1 MPQESPFIGVQAQVK
16 SGSVSLGPLSGLREW
31 NFWQR
36 DALRVELGLT
46 PSQAYGRVPWL
57 YRSVNLRS
65 HAVGDVPWKIF
76 KGKTV
81 VLSSEDDEQTPPLEL
96 TWVRPPS
103 SGRNIDPT
111 RPTLGELLRLIE
123 LDLCLEGK
131 AYWLTDVNRGRI
143 KFYRRAQPSTIT
155 PKLDS
160 THGLNGFERRLPP
173 VIDPTTGAGTA
184 AGNGQPI
191 LIKLGDMPFWWLP
204 NPDAEM
210 GPGVSPAMVALRAAG
225 LLEHIDDYGIN
236 FFDRGAINTTLL
248 SVEGNPQQAELDRLA
263 AWWKRLVR
271 GSKKAHETVAI
282 RANVKPVV
290 VGSPPKD
297 LTMEQLT
304 AQKRHDISTAMGVPM
319 SILNDESANFATAQ
333 QSALNFW
340 QLTVL
345 PECELIETGLNRQV
359 FAPLGY
365 EFRFQPELLD
375 AIQRQRDEKAYEMLA
390 GVLGGGVTP
399 NEFRQQLG
407 LEPLADGD
415 TLREPPQ
422 PQVSANQ
429 RVGTISSRAA
439 SGTAPA

>member
-1 MPQESPFIGVQAQVK
+1 MPQESPFIGASVK
-16 SGSVSLGPLSGLREW
+16 SGTVSLGPLSGLREW

-36 DALRVELGLT
+36 DALRVEIGLT

-57 YRSVNLRS
+57 YRAVNLRS

-76 KGKTV
+76 KGKTS
-81 VLSSEDDEQTPPLEL
+81 VLSSEDDEQTPPVEL

-103 SGRNIDPT
+103 VGRNIDPT
-111 RPTLGELLRLIE
+111 RQGLGELLRLIE
-123 LDLCLEGK
+123 LDLCIEGK
-131 AYWLTDVNRGRI
+131 AYWLTDVNRGRVR
-143 KFYRRAQPSTIT
+143 FYRRALPATIT
-155 PKLDS
+155 PKFDPNA
-160 THGLNGFERRLPP
+160 GLTGFTRQLQNG
-173 VIDPTTGAGTA
+173 DK
-184 AGNGQPI
+184 PI
-191 LIKLGDMPFWWLP
+191 PIKLGDMPFWWLP

-225 LLEHIDDYGIN
+225 LLEHIDDYGIG

-248 SVEGNPQQAELDRLA
+248 SVEGNPQDSELRRLE
-263 AWWKRLVR
+263 AWWKRLLR
-271 GSKKAHETVAI
+271 GNKKAYETVAVK
-282 RANVKPVV
+282 ANVKPVV

-304 AQKRHDISTAMGVPM
+304 AQKRHDVSTALGVPM

-345 PECELIETGLNRQV
+345 PECELIETSLNRQV

-375 AIQRQRDEKAYEMLA
+375 AIQRQKDEKAYEMLA
-390 GVLGGGVTP
+390 AVLGGTVTP

-407 LEPLADGD
+407 LEDLPDGD
-415 TLREPPQ
+415 TLRQAPT
-422 PQVSANQ
+422 PQVAATE
-429 RVGTISSRAA
+429 RVGTINSRAA